1 MLQEELTDDL
11 RRLAAELDELAS
23 EGRASTP
30 VLPSIPGYRLI
41 SVLGWGG
48 MGTVYRARQ
57 IALDREVAVKIAK
70 TADESA
76 EGLVHPDEAK
86 TIARLHHP
94 NIVQVIS
101 AGHTPTYDWYAMEL
115 VRGTNAARQTFA
127 SDEEIA
133 RMGVSVAEALA
144 YAHRCG
150 FLHRD
155 IKPSNIFIGDDGVVK
170 LGDFGL
176 ACFSSDSI
184 RDRSGTRRYLAPEV
198 RIEGRWSEASD
209 QYALGVT
216 LQDLTAHLP
225 RVSSDFASICKK
237 ATALEPVDRYASV
250 AALRDDL
257 KRFLAHRPLAARRGS
272 PIHRLG
278 LFARRNPLAAGSFII
293 AAFCLVILGIS
304 LAVIGRTQFLA
315 AGRHPIPS
323 TGWSAEKM
331 RQKRWPSER
340 RLKRTNR
347 ARQTN
352 ALPTGRERR
361 HLRQGQNGVNQQF

>member
-1 MLQEELTDDL
+1 MLQEELTDGL

-23 EGRASTP
+23 QGCAPSP
-30 VLPSIPGYRLI
+30 VLPSIPGYRLSSI
-41 SVLGWGG
+41 LGRGG

-57 IALDREVAVKIAK
+57 ISLDREVAVKMVE
-70 TADESA
+70 TVGESA
-76 EGLVHPDEAK
+76 EGFVHPDEAK
-86 TIARLHHP
+86 TIAWLHHP
-94 NIVQVIS
+94 NIVQIIS
-101 AGHTPTYDWYAMEL
+101 AGHTPACDWYAMEL
-115 VRGTNAARQTFA
+115 VRGTNAARQPFA
-127 SDEEIA
+127 SVEEVA
-133 RMGVSVAEALA
+133 RMGISVAEALA

-155 IKPSNIFIGDDGVVK
+155 VKPSNIFIGDDGVVK

-216 LQDLTAHLP
+216 LRELTAHLP
-225 RVSSDFASICKK
+225 RVSSDFVSIYKK
-237 ATALEPVDRYASV
+237 ATALEPTDRYASV

-257 KRFLAHRPLAARRGS
+257 QRFLAHRPIAARRFS

-278 LFARRNPLAAGSFII
+278 LFVRRNPLAAGGFIVV
-293 AAFCLVILGIS
+293 AVCLVVLGVA

-315 AGRHPIPS
+315 VGRRPIPS
-323 TGWSAEKM
+323 T
-331 RQKRWPSER
+331 RRTVER
-340 RLKRTNR
+340 VHQERKVPEPHLKGTNR
-347 ARQTN
+347 TRQMN
-352 ALPTGRERR
+352 ALPNGRERR
-361 HLRQGQNGVNQQF
+361 HLRPVPSERR